1 MLRFLRLGGLR
12 GRLMAA
18 FGVFTFLVIGAC
30 LLALSYSIPFT
41 ESHLIS
47 ENQYYTLKGIIDQDL
62 ANGRPPRLIPIKKL
76 YASVPEVN
84 GIKIPLIP
92 EAYKD
97 APEGF
102 SEFEAADRSA
112 FIYRM
117 EQDGV
122 SYVLETDQTEF
133 EEIEHQLGFYVML
146 FAAAAFA
153 LSLLLGWVLGQTVT
167 RPVRSLS
174 REVKRCAE
182 SSVFTPLSV
191 KVDDDEVGFLAK
203 TCESSLMQLH
213 EMLERERLFASDL
226 SHELRTDLAVVATTS
241 ELLEEVG
248 GLSPR
253 QTAQVGRIRVSAKN
267 MLRLVNALLALNR
280 GAAVRMAD
288 NAQAPLSA
296 IASSVASEFQ
306 SEAKKKGL
314 ELEFREAGGE
324 SPEVPEGLGL
334 VVVSNL
340 VRNALRYTETGAI
353 WVLADASGVT
363 VKDTGQGIPQDELQ
377 KIFAPFFR
385 GSGARGRGMG
395 IGLSLVARICE
406 REGWTIS
413 VSSAP
418 GKGTEF
424 RLGIPRRESVP
435 PDAQASPHQ
444 A

>member
-97 APEGF
+97 VPEGF

>member
-1 MLRFLRLGGLR
+1 MSRFLRLGGLR

-47 ENQYYTLKGIIDQDL
+47 ENQYYSLKGFIEQDL

-84 GIKIPLIP
+84 GVEIPLIP
-92 EAYKD
+92 AAYKSV
-97 APEGF
+97 PEGY
-102 SEFEAADRSA
+102 SEFETDGRS
-112 FIYRM
+112 FFLYRM
-117 EQDGV
+117 EQDGI
-122 SYVLETDQTEF
+122 SYILETDQTEF

-146 FAAAAFA
+146 FAAAAFV
-153 LSLLLGWVLGQTVT
+153 LSLLLGWALGQTVT
-167 RPVRSLS
+167 RPVRSLA

-182 SSVFTPLSV
+182 SPVFTPLSV

-203 TCESSLMQLH
+203 TCESSLKQLH

-248 GLSPR
+248 GLTPR
-253 QTAQVGRIRVSAKN
+253 QTAQVERIRASAKN
-267 MLRLVNALLALNR
+267 MLRLVNALLALTR
-280 GAAVRMAD
+280 GQAVKMAD
-288 NAQAPLSA
+288 IARAPLSSL
-296 IASSVASEFQ
+296 ASSVVAEFK
-306 SEAKKKGL
+306 SEAQKKGL
-314 ELEFREAGGE
+314 GLKFSGAGDE

-334 VVVSNL
+334 VVISNL
-340 VRNALRYTETGAI
+340 VRNALRYTESGEI
-353 WVLADASGVT
+353 VVSADASGVT
-363 VKDTGQGIPQDELQ
+363 VKDTGQGIPEDELQ

-395 IGLSLVARICE
+395 IGLSLVARVCE

-424 RLGIPRRESVP
+424 RLGVP
-435 PDAQASPHQ
+435 QTQPARCDVQASSHQ